1 MVAAA
6 RESGADALL
15 ASAFGEAP
23 AAAEAEAGV
32 AGGVGTEGMAAA
44 RVSLSDYAQATL
56 VVAGLAF
63 QLLHARLPFLARLL
77 LWPVLAFEAWL
88 QACSAAALATRTRA
102 PATPTGKAVPAVPP
116 PTNVATDG
124 GGQRAAVSPA
134 RARPKAE

>member
-1 MVAAA
+1 
-6 RESGADALL
+6 
-15 ASAFGEAP
+15 
-23 AAAEAEAGV
+23 
-32 AGGVGTEGMAAA
+32 MAAA

-88 QACSAAALATRTRA
+88 QACSAAALATRARA
-102 PATPTGKAVPAVPP
+102 PATPTGKAAPAVPP

-124 GGQRAAVSPA
+124 GGRRAAVSPA

>member
-1 MVAAA
+1 MVASA

-102 PATPTGKAVPAVPP
+102 PATPTGKAAPAVPHGEE
-116 PTNVATDG
+116 VAQLG
-124 GGQRAAVSPA
+124 C
-134 RARPKAE
+134 

>member
-63 QLLHARLPFLARLL
+63 QLLHARLQC
-77 LWPVLAFEAWL
+77 WS
-88 QACSAAALATRTRA
+88 CC
-102 PATPTGKAVPAVPP
+102 
-116 PTNVATDG
+116 
-124 GGQRAAVSPA
+124 
-134 RARPKAE
+134 